1 MVSSHYRR
9 PARLTWSGC
18 SRTPTCAP
26 STPSASPSCPRTSSW
41 PGGSVASVHKKDQSG
56 LLSGEFLDL
65 TTLGTPCGQSV
76 TAPLQR
82 LCSLKFSNPCALT
95 FLSVCHLYTNTWPNA
110 RHSESAITANPSI
123 CNQTPIYRIFS
134 FQEVKRQQNR
144 QNPWIWEFAIE
155 PVLIVVSCLK
165 LKDCFEFW
173 TPCIMACCRILQL

>member
-1 MVSSHYRR
+1 M
-9 PARLTWSGC
+9 G
-18 SRTPTCAP
+18 RTPTCAP

-56 LLSGEFLDL
+56 LLSREFLDL

-95 FLSVCHLYTNTWPNA
+95 FLSVCHLYTNTRPNA

-134 FQEVKRQQNR
+134 FQESSDNKTGKTLEFENSQL
-144 QNPWIWEFAIE
+144 NPF
-155 PVLIVVSCLK
+155 
-165 LKDCFEFW
+165 
-173 TPCIMACCRILQL
+173 